1 VDIGDLL
8 DRAAIGAKVNAASKR
23 QALSVVSEI
32 AGRAFELKPTEV
44 LGKLLL
50 RERLGSTGVG
60 HGVAVP
66 HARLRG
72 LDRVRGVFV
81 RLENPVDFAALDE
94 QPVDLI
100 FALFSPPNDASE
112 QLRSLARVSRAL
124 RQTDLRQQLR
134 QARSIDAILALLV
147 QEPHTSA
154 A

>member
-8 DRAAIGAKVNAASKR
+8 DGAAISARVHAASKR

-44 LGKLLL
+44 LSKLLQ
-50 RERLGSTGVG
+50 RERIGSTGVG

-66 HARLRG
+66 HARVRG

-81 RLENPVDFAALDE
+81 RLQSPVDFGAVDE
-94 QPVDLI
+94 QPVDLV
-100 FALFSPPNDASE
+100 FALLAPLDDASE
-112 QLRSLARVSRAL
+112 HLRSLARVSRAL
-124 RQTDLRQQLR
+124 RQADLRQQLR
-134 QARSIDAILALLV
+134 QARSGDAIRALLV
-147 QEPHTSA
+147 QEPRSSA